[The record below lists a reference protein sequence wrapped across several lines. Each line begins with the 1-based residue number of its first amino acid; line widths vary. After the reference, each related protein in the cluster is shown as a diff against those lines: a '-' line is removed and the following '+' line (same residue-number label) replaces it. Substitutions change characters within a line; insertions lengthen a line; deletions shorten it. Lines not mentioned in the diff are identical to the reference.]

1 MLDERLLRRYITCFQ
16 IIMPEET
23 KIAWGFLRRRQCV
36 VPTFRGWL
44 LLFVGSTLI
53 AVILAHGIAPF
64 LAVTDELPGGVLV
77 VEGWAPDYALEAT
90 VAEFNRNHYAKLYVT
105 GGPIDQGAPF
115 SEFKT
120 YAELGA
126 AILLKLGLNTNAVQA
141 VPAPRVRQDRTYA
154 SAVSLRTWWR
164 EHQPTP
170 TKVNL
175 MTVGTHARRSR
186 LLFEKALGSEVS
198 VGVISIPGKDFE
210 TACWW
215 RSSAGFRI
223 VTGETIAYI
232 YARLLFHPPKE

>member
-1 MLDERLLRRYITCFQ
+1 
-16 IIMPEET
+16 MPEKT

-44 LLFVGSTLI
+44 LLIGCFVLATI
-53 AVILAHGIAPF
+53 ILAHEIEPF

-90 VAEFNRNHYAKLYVT
+90 LAEFNRNHYDKLYVT

-115 SEFKT
+115 SEHKT

-126 AILLKLGLNTNAVQA
+126 GILLKLGMNTNNLQA
-141 VPAPRVRQDRTYA
+141 IPAPWVRQDRTYV

-164 EHQPTP
+164 EHPSAP
-170 TKVNL
+170 KKVNL
-175 MTVGTHARRSR
+175 ITVGTHARRSR
-186 LLFEKALGSEVS
+186 LLFEKALGRNVA
-198 VGVISIPGKDFE
+198 VGVISIPGNDFD
-210 TACWW
+210 AAHWW

-223 VTGETIAYI
+223 VTSEAIAYF
-232 YARLLFHPPKE
+232 YARVLFHPPND

>member
-1 MLDERLLRRYITCFQ
+1 MLDGILSDRYIRRFQ
-16 IIMPEET
+16 TIMPEKT
-23 KIAWGFLRRRQCV
+23 KIAWGFLRRRQCTL
-36 VPTFRGWL
+36 PTFRGWL
-44 LLFVGSTLI
+44 LLLAGASLI
-53 AVILAHGIAPF
+53 VLILAHEINPF

-90 VAEFNRNHYAKLYVT
+90 VAEFNRNHYDKLYVT
-105 GGPIDQGAPF
+105 GGPMDQGAPF

-141 VPAPRVRQDRTYA
+141 VPAPWVRQDRTYA

-164 EHQPTP
+164 EHQSAPA
-170 TKVNL
+170 KVNL
-175 MTVGTHARRSR
+175 ITVGTHARRSR
-186 LLFEKALGSEVS
+186 LLFEKALGSEVG
-198 VGVISIPGKDFE
+198 VGVISIPGKDFD
-210 TACWW
+210 ADHWW

-223 VTGETIAYI
+223 VTGETIAYL